1 MSTQGVS
8 TVVAVDGPAAAGKT
22 TTCLA
27 LAKTFGLRYLE
38 SGRTY
43 RIIAFEALRR
53 EIPVDNAR
61 EITGLCDELIIE
73 SRTTSL
79 LTSDRYASDKLRQTS
94 VNIAVSAVAKIAD
107 VRQRVTSLI
116 RLWATTQAR
125 CVIEGRD
132 IGTAIFPAAPVKFYL
147 TATPEVR
154 AMRRVRQENADSYE
168 NVLKDVIRR
177 DDADMTRAASPLV
190 AAEDAITIDTSDL
203 TLEQVVGRMTSAC
216 RRQGLEINQKCE

>member
-1 MSTQGVS
+1 MSGPLFG

-43 RIIAFEALRR
+43 RIIAFEALQR
-53 EIPVDNAR
+53 EIPVDNAP
-61 EITGLCDELIIE
+61 EITGLCDELIEE
-73 SRTTSL
+73 SRSTSL
-79 LTSDRYASDKLRQTS
+79 LTSERYASAALRRTP
-94 VNIAVSAVAKIAD
+94 VNVAVSAVARIAD

-116 RLWATTQAR
+116 RLWATTHDH

-132 IGTAIFPAAPVKFYL
+132 IGTTVFPRAAVKFYL

-154 AMRRVRQENADSYE
+154 AMRRLTQERAESYE
-168 NVLKDVIRR
+168 NVLRDVTRR
-177 DDADMTRAASPLV
+177 DDADMSRKTSPLLP
-190 AAEDAITIDTSDL
+190 AADALTIDTSDL
-203 TLEQVVGRMTSAC
+203 TVEQVLDRMSSTC
-216 RRQGLEINQKCE
+216 RSRGLELNH